1 MISQIYFVIKT
12 TGATLCT
19 LKEVCLTEKK
29 LNLPLYL
36 IKHHVMKAYGGGEG
50 GDLAPRIL
58 NLGCSSSP
66 DRFTFAGSTPGVHW
80 QEPGWVRNPVLW
92 RNFNVIHTVQ

>member
-1 MISQIYFVIKT
+1 MFSPIYQTTQRHVPEDRNQEGRRLMISQIHFVIKT

-29 LNLPLYL
+29 INLPLYL
-36 IKHHVMKAYGGGEG
+36 IKHHVMKAYGGEG

-58 NLGCSSSP
+58 NLGCSYS
-66 DRFTFAGSTPGVHW
+66 
-80 QEPGWVRNPVLW
+80 
-92 RNFNVIHTVQ
+92 